1 QDNWNNPDMYYQQP
15 QSGTTYGAQTYGSN
29 AVAGSNNAYATN
41 AQYAAGPAYVY
52 QPMPPT
58 NTLAVV
64 AMVCSIFGVVSSV
77 FLAGIGGIIM
87 CYIARKQIRQT
98 GERAEVWSI
107 SALWVVSICS
117 VLWLLFWA
125 AIVLSSLGM
134 CALIFAAGASCS
146 CAGESPRSPSRRF
159 GASAFDDSGA
169 PIRISARVRVH
180 TPDD

>member
-1 QDNWNNPDMYYQQP
+1 MSSQDNWNNPDMYYQQP

-29 AVAGSNNAYATN
+29 AVAGSNNAYAAN

-87 CYIARKQIRQT
+87 GHIARKQIRQT
-98 GERAEVWSI
+98 GERGEGMAI
-107 SALWVVSICS
+107 AALWVGYIGTA
-117 VLWLLFWA
+117 LWVLFWA
-125 AIVLSSLGM
+125 VIVLFYLGM
-134 CALIFAAGASCS
+134 FALIFAAGARGS
-146 CAGESPRSPSRRF
+146 
-159 GASAFDDSGA
+159 
-169 PIRISARVRVH
+169 
-180 TPDD
+180 